1 MFTFMRSQLFS
12 EHGIIK
18 LVILTFLTLNFYDS
32 MYDFHLFC
40 LYLKP
45 LPQNMSACFVHKL
58 KDVSFLLFSPETVYW
73 LSHRTSL
80 FLRLQVIGVIT
91 GVTTP

>member
-1 MFTFMRSQLFS
+1 MRSQLFS

-18 LVILTFLTLNFYDS
+18 LVILTFLSLNFYDS

-58 KDVSFLLFSPETVYW
+58 KDVSFLLFSPETVLTCYF
-73 LSHRTSL
+73 SHRTSL
-80 FLRLQVIGVIT
+80 FLRLQMIGVIT